1 MVACQERIL
10 SAGVYAR
17 LRGEPGPQASSGAT
31 GAAPP
36 TIRQMICRSPL
47 ECLVGRSG
55 EHLPPRRRGLPAVSA
70 RMTMEAMKPP
80 RRAHTTISLF
90 GNFGTHNLG
99 NEYTLQAI
107 IHNVHKYL
115 PHAKVN
121 CICTSPREVTA
132 SHQVPAFP
140 ISDRLVKAP
149 AGEERRGGNGALA
162 ELIPPL
168 PVPLPR

>member
-1 MVACQERIL
+1 GGA
-10 SAGVYAR
+10 
-17 LRGEPGPQASSGAT
+17 SGA
-31 GAAPP
+31 GRP
-36 TIRQMICRSPL
+36 TILQMVCRSPL
-47 ECLVGRSG
+47 ECSVGRSG
-55 EHLPPRRRGLPAVSA
+55 ERPRPGRRGLPAVAAS
-70 RMTMEAMKPP
+70 MTMEAMKPP

-90 GNFGTHNLG
+90 GNFGTHTLG

-140 ISDRLVKAP
+140 ISDRLVKA
-149 AGEERRGGNGALA
+149 
-162 ELIPPL
+162 
-168 PVPLPR
+168 

>member
-1 MVACQERIL
+1 
-10 SAGVYAR
+10 
-17 LRGEPGPQASSGAT
+17 
-31 GAAPP
+31 
-36 TIRQMICRSPL
+36 
-47 ECLVGRSG
+47 
-55 EHLPPRRRGLPAVSA
+55 
-70 RMTMEAMKPP
+70 MKPP
-80 RRAHTTISLF
+80 RRAHTTTSLF

-99 NEYTLQAI
+99 SEYTLQAI

-149 AGEERRGGNGALA
+149 AGEERRGGNGAVPAIIRRLFCR
-162 ELIPPL
+162 LPPAL
-168 PVPLPR
+168 PSKVAAC